1 MTASASVRLPQFI
14 AVLREFFA
22 SGGVEAYLVG
32 GVVRDGLLGRPTQD
46 IDVAVAADAQ
56 RIGRE
61 LAASIGGHLV
71 TLDEARDIV
80 RVVVTGEPQP
90 LYVDINSMAGSLE
103 GDLRRRDFTID
114 AMAVSLDE
122 ASAMTWSNII
132 DPLGGRADLQ
142 ARVIRVVSPSAFRD
156 DPVRLMRAPRLAAQL
171 GFTIVEDTAL
181 QIQRE
186 APIVSA
192 VAPERVRDEFLKTLA
207 NPGVAS
213 SLRLLD
219 SLGLLCQVIPE
230 LADAKGVTQPREH
243 YWDVF
248 NHLIETAGQV
258 ERVIEGTG
266 YRVRGTGDS
275 RTPYP
280 VPAFA
285 GMAERFAEE
294 VSDGHTRLTLLKLG
308 GLLHDVAK
316 PATRS
321 MESTGRIR
329 FLGHHTL
336 GAEVSAGILRRLRFS
351 GRGVELVRLLVLN
364 HLRPTQMAQ
373 DGGLPTGRAIYRYF
387 RDVGDAAI
395 DTLYLNMADFL
406 AARGP
411 MLREDEWAEHCRVIG
426 YILSEGLERRS
437 PETLPTLI
445 DGHDIIERF
454 ALSPGPQIGRL
465 LRIAREAQANG
476 EVTTKEEALELVRA
490 NLNSGG
496 GDA

>member
-1 MTASASVRLPQFI
+1 M
-14 AVLREFFA
+14 
-22 SGGVEAYLVG
+22 
-32 GVVRDGLLGRPTQD
+32 
-46 IDVAVAADAQ
+46 
-56 RIGRE
+56 GRE
-61 LAASIGGHLV
+61 LAASIGGRLV
-71 TLDEARDIV
+71 TLDDARDIV
-80 RVVVTGEPQP
+80 RVVAPGDLQP
-90 LYVDINSMAGSLE
+90 LYVDISSLVGGLDE
-103 GDLRRRDFTID
+103 DLRRRDFTID
-114 AMAVSLDE
+114 AMAVSLAE
-122 ASAMTWSNII
+122 ASGMPWSNVI
-132 DPLGGRADLQ
+132 DPLGGRVDLE
-142 ARVIRVVSPSAFRD
+142 AGVIRAVSLSAFRD
-156 DPVRLMRAPRLAAQL
+156 DPAWLMRAPRLAAQL
-171 GFTIVEDTAL
+171 GFTIAEDTAL

-192 VAPERVRDEFLKTLA
+192 VAPERVRDEFLRTLA
-207 NPGVAS
+207 SPGVAS

-219 SLGLLCQVIPE
+219 SLGLLCRVIPE

-258 ERVIEGTG
+258 ERIIQGTG
-266 YRVRGTGDS
+266 YGVQGTGDS

-280 VPAFA
+280 EPRTLYPTFE

-294 VSDGHTRLTLLKLG
+294 VSDGHTRLALLKLA
-308 GLLHDVAK
+308 GLLHDIAK

-321 MESTGRIR
+321 VESTGRIR

-373 DGGLPTGRAIYRYF
+373 SGELPTGKAIYRYF
-387 RDVGDAAI
+387 RDAGDAAI

-426 YILSEGLERRS
+426 YILREGLERRS

-454 ALSPGPQIGRL
+454 ALSPGPEIGKL
-465 LRIAREAQANG
+465 LRLAREAQANG